1 MRIRGGCFCAF
12 FRSLPFHA
20 CSCVVPVV
28 KKLNFLLYELLEA
41 IRTGLRAIASHKMRS
56 ALTMVGIVI
65 GITSVTSMVTVING
79 IEQFFEN
86 TLSELGTD
94 VVYVEKWPW
103 TGGPN
108 TKWWEYINRPEI
120 KPELAETISDRA
132 RLVAAAAPVVATSR
146 PVTRGS
152 YSIAPVTIE
161 ASTTAY
167 ERVHVV
173 ELASGRFYSELDN
186 RTARRVAVIGANVAD
201 TLFPTEN
208 PLGKFI
214 RIAGHRF
221 QVIGVMARKG
231 QGSEGPG
238 SVDQRARIP
247 MQTFGNIFGLRYRGI
262 SVQARIAPG
271 VDPDAAKDE
280 LTGIVRVARAVPA
293 GEDDNFEI
301 NDLEELRAQLA
312 PVKRMI
318 YGVGIFLTALALLV
332 GGIGVMNIMFVSVKE
347 RTREIGIRKAVGARR
362 RTILIQFLIEAVAI
376 CLAGGLVGVGFATLC
391 AQLLSLAL
399 NLPTLL
405 PLGTIFLAF
414 AICTLVGLIFGLA
427 PAWAGAKSDPI
438 ESLRY
443 E

>member
-1 MRIRGGCFCAF
+1 MA
-12 FRSLPFHA
+12 
-20 CSCVVPVV
+20 
-28 KKLNFLLYELLEA
+28 KKLYLVLYELLEA
-41 IRTGLRAIASHKMRS
+41 FRTALRAIASHKMRS

-94 VVYVEKWPW
+94 VVYIEKWPW

-108 TKWWEYINRPEI
+108 TKWWEYMNRPQIE
-120 KPELAETISDRA
+120 PELADVISERA
-132 RLVAAAAPVVATSR
+132 RLVAAAAPVVSTSR
-146 PVTRGS
+146 PVTYGGN
-152 YSIAPVTIE
+152 SIAPVTIQ
-161 ASTTAY
+161 ASTGDY

-173 ELASGRFYSELDN
+173 ELASGRFYSEMDN
-186 RTARRVAVIGANVAD
+186 RTARRVAVIGASVAE
-201 TLFPTEN
+201 TLFPVEN
-208 PLGKFI
+208 PLGKSI
-214 RIAGHRF
+214 RIAGHQF
-221 QVIGVMARKG
+221 QVIGVLEKKG
-231 QGSEGPG
+231 QGAEGPG
-238 SVDQRARIP
+238 SVDQQARIP
-247 MQTFGNIFGLRYRGI
+247 LQAFANAFGLRYRDV
-262 SVQARIAPG
+262 SVQARLAPG
-271 VDPDAAKDE
+271 ADLDQAKDE
-280 LTGIVRVARAVPA
+280 LTGIVRVARSVEA

-301 NDLEELRAQLA
+301 NEQEELRAQLA

-347 RTREIGIRKAVGARR
+347 RTKEIGLRKAVGARR
-362 RTILIQFLIEAVAI
+362 RTILIQFLIEAVTI
-376 CLAGGLVGVGFATLC
+376 CLVGGLIGVGFATLC
-391 AQLLSLAL
+391 AQLISLAL
-399 NLPTLL
+399 SLPTLL

-414 AICTLVGLIFGLA
+414 VICTLVGLVFGLA